1 MPFADVKADFVFP
14 SWTFFKLLK
23 WIKMI
28 SIYLNYHMMTSKC
41 HEKRDLVHQIKK
53 MNSKVIASSHVKGLC
68 YQIGKL
74 TKNLND
80 VMTTNE
86 KIASKLLIVKNVN
99 SNLENCITALEKI

>member
-1 MPFADVKADFVFP
+1 
-14 SWTFFKLLK
+14 
-23 WIKMI
+23 
-28 SIYLNYHMMTSKC
+28 MMTSKC
-41 HEKRDLVHQIKK
+41 HEKRDLIHQIKK

-86 KIASKLLIVKNVN
+86 KNCQQVVDCEKCQLQSGKLYYCLGKN
-99 SNLENCITALEKI
+99 IGKG

>member
-1 MPFADVKADFVFP
+1 
-14 SWTFFKLLK
+14 
-23 WIKMI
+23 
-28 SIYLNYHMMTSKC
+28 MMTSKC